1 MQSTLSQ
8 KTINKKLN
16 LRLILVVGF
25 LVLVLIGSLIAMW
38 LIRSNSQGA
47 LVAYIYQ
54 DGELIHEIPLDLV
67 TEPYTIEIYE
77 DQITEPGDAPS
88 SDASLHHANASDTT
102 AKSPQTNGSFNQIE
116 VRPGSIGMINANCP
130 DKLCVHMGFQDSAMV
145 PITCL
150 PNKVVIQL
158 RIEGNSDNKLDGIS
172 H

>member
-1 MQSTLSQ
+1 MQT
-8 KTINKKLN
+8 TISEKAIDKKLN

-25 LVLVLIGSLIAMW
+25 LAVVLLGSLIAMW
-38 LIRSNSQGA
+38 LISKNSEGR
-47 LVAYIYQ
+47 LVAYVYQ
-54 DGELIHEIPLDLV
+54 DGELIHEIPLSLV
-67 TEPYTIEIYE
+67 TSPYTI
-77 DQITEPGDAPS
+77 DVWSDGDATS
-88 SDASLHHANASDTT
+88 S
-102 AKSPQTNGSFNQIE
+102 GFNQIE

>member
-8 KTINKKLN
+8 KTLNKKLN

-25 LVLVLIGSLIAMW
+25 LALVLIGSLFAMW
-38 LIRSNSQGA
+38 LIGKNSQGA
-47 LVAYIYQ
+47 LVAYVYQ
-54 DGELIHEIPLDLV
+54 DGELIHEIPLSLV
-67 TEPYTIEIYE
+67 TSPYTI
-77 DQITEPGDAPS
+77 DVWSDGGATS
-88 SDASLHHANASDTT
+88 S
-102 AKSPQTNGSFNQIE
+102 GFNQIE

-158 RIEGNSDNKLDGIS
+158 RIECNSDNKLDGIS

>member
-8 KTINKKLN
+8 KTLNKKLN

-54 DGELIHEIPLDLV
+54 DGELLHEIPLDLV
-67 TEPYTIEIYE
+67 TEPYTIEVWGN
-77 DQITEPGDAPS
+77 T
-88 SDASLHHANASDTT
+88 SDANTLSAPVIEQSDNGDIHAQS
-102 AKSPQTNGSFNQIE
+102 SGYNQIE

-130 DKLCVHMGFQDSAMV
+130 DKLCVHMGFQSSAMV

-158 RIEGNSDNKLDGIS
+158 RIERNSDNKLDGIS

>member
-1 MQSTLSQ
+1 MQTTISE
-8 KTINKKLN
+8 KAINKKLN

-25 LVLVLIGSLIAMW
+25 LALVLIGSLIAMW
-38 LIRSNSQGA
+38 LIHSNSQGT

-54 DGELIHEIPLDLV
+54 DGELLYEIPLDLV
-67 TEPYTIEIYE
+67 TEPYTIEVWGN
-77 DQITEPGDAPS
+77 T
-88 SDASLHHANASDTT
+88 SDANTATAPAIEQSDSGDIHTH
-102 AKSPQTNGSFNQIE
+102 SSGYNLIE
-116 VRPGSIGMINANCP
+116 VRHGSIGMVDANCP

-158 RIEGNSDNKLDGIS
+158 RIEGNKDNKLDGIS

>member
-1 MQSTLSQ
+1 MQSTSSE

-25 LVLVLIGSLIAMW
+25 LAVVLLGSLIAMW
-38 LIRSNSQGA
+38 LISKNSEGR
-47 LVAYIYQ
+47 LVAYVYQ

-67 TEPYTIEIYE
+67 TEPYTIELYG
-77 DQITEPGDAPS
+77 DQIGEPGDAPNT
-88 SDASLHHANASDTT
+88 DAGLDQPND
-102 AKSPQTNGSFNQIE
+102 SFNQIE
-116 VRPGSIGMINANCP
+116 VRHGSIGMIDANCP

-158 RIEGNSDNKLDGIS
+158 RLAGKAGNTDTNSKTDIIIDGIS

>member
-1 MQSTLSQ
+1 MQTTSSE
-8 KTINKKLN
+8 KAINKKLK

-25 LVLVLIGSLIAMW
+25 LAIILIASLIAMW
-38 LIRSNSQGA
+38 LISNNSEGR
-47 LVAYIYQ
+47 LVAYVYQ
-54 DGELIHEIPLDLV
+54 DGELIHKIPLDLV
-67 TEPYTIEIYE
+67 TEPYTLEIYG
-77 DQITEPGDAPS
+77 DQITEPENAPNTDAGLDQPS
-88 SDASLHHANASDTT
+88 A
-102 AKSPQTNGSFNQIE
+102 SFNQIE

-130 DKLCVHMGFQDSAMV
+130 DKLCVHMGFQDTAMV